1 MSETKERVDPFHI
14 RVAFEFDADKQ
25 QGISFV
31 HGVRDVQPTA
41 AELLKLMH
49 CYRSEETEG
58 LLRDVRETAQ
68 KWRKESTPRSADVAV
83 VRHSRGHVAAPWR
96 GADVRTHLHRLQ
108 PGVSRGDAP
117 AASDV
122 PRDHPVMDRI
132 FDTPWYSLEQAVYE
146 PLGRSRDVGVCFDVV
161 RAEALV
167 LEMTQAMATAAR
179 EIQRVLPPIEVEE
192 WFTPKRDN
200 AKKGYRKGEPFR
212 KVKKV
217 PLNPN
222 PRCSS
227 PHAPRR

>member
-1 MSETKERVDPFHI
+1 
-14 RVAFEFDADKQ
+14 
-25 QGISFV
+25 
-31 HGVRDVQPTA
+31 
-41 AELLKLMH
+41 
-49 CYRSEETEG
+49 
-58 LLRDVRETAQ
+58 
-68 KWRKESTPRSADVAV
+68 
-83 VRHSRGHVAAPWR
+83 
-96 GADVRTHLHRLQ
+96 
-108 PGVSRGDAP
+108 
-117 AASDV
+117 
-122 PRDHPVMDRI
+122 MDRI

-212 KVKKV
+212 KVKKA

-222 PRCSS
+222 SS
-227 PHAPRR
+227 VQLAARAEALGWPVHLQLTDTGSQKCMTA